1 MGPAVDRA
9 MTTRTT
15 PAFTEVRSLK
25 ITHPHRKCGKCW
37 EEDSVGNSGAESQ
50 NQGASSSLYGR
61 GPQAV
66 YPCIITKP
74 TPEIP
79 D

>member
-1 MGPAVDRA
+1 MQFQVKGPSWLPGSQMGPAVDRA

-25 ITHPHRKCGKCW
+25 IIHPYRKCGKCW

-50 NQGASSSLYGR
+50 NQGA
-61 GPQAV
+61 
-66 YPCIITKP
+66 
-74 TPEIP
+74 
-79 D
+79 